1 MLVPSFCSHVTRFE
15 AASTD
20 VDELDKKKMGQDNA
34 IDSLMEEV
42 SMEFFVLFVYFVFLC
57 FVLFLFVAFHD
68 CCVDGAS
75 VAFSHPPQ
83 SPIPYSIYF

>member
-1 MLVPSFCSHVTRFE
+1 MSVYVCVVCLCVCVFLFVTWLTCGGAWVCSSVRRFE

-42 SMEFFVLFVYFVFLC
+42 KFLYCVLC
-57 FVLFLFVAFHD
+57 FLF
-68 CCVDGAS
+68 
-75 VAFSHPPQ
+75 
-83 SPIPYSIYF
+83 